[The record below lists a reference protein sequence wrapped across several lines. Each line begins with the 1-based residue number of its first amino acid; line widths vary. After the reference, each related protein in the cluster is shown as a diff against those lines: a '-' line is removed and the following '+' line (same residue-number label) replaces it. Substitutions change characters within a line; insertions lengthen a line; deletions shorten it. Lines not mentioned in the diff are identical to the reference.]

1 MRKLAQTLLCGICTV
16 AVMASVAC
24 KKSQP
29 EIGTVPGAGKINA
42 CSLIT
47 KEDAELMMGAGAK
60 KVFHADWNEC
70 YIIQATTPDSD
81 TNRPSPEHA
90 FVALRVYTRERWET
104 DKSPNPTSD
113 RAIDGIGDEAID
125 QVSAIAFRKGDNCF
139 MLSGWRSYLDSAE
152 HPIRDLPNK
161 ILSRL

>member
-1 MRKLAQTLLCGICTV
+1 MAMKARKLLLGICISAV
-16 AVMASVAC
+16 AATVAC

-42 CSLIT
+42 CSLVT
-47 KEDAELMMGAGAK
+47 QEDAESLIGPGAK
-60 KVFHADWNEC
+60 KVFHPDWNEC
-70 YIIQATTPDSD
+70 YVIQASTSDSD
-81 TNRPSPEHA
+81 TVRPSPAHA

-104 DKSPNPTSD
+104 DKNPHGNSD
-113 RAIDGIGDEAID
+113 RTVDGIGDEAID
-125 QVSAIAFRKGDNCF
+125 QGSALAFRKGDNCF

-152 HPIRDLPNK
+152 HPIGDLPNK

>member
-1 MRKLAQTLLCGICTV
+1 MLRIVRALLCGMCIFALV
-16 AVMASVAC
+16 AAVAC

-70 YIIQATTPDSD
+70 YVIQATTPDSD
-81 TNRPSPEHA
+81 TARPSPDHA
-90 FVALRVYTRERWET
+90 FIALRVYTRERGDT

-161 ILSRL
+161 ILSHL